1 MEDVLLAMRIRET
14 TTIGGGIRDIV
25 VRDAQL
31 REIIQQIDIGNKRN
45 SPVEW
50 IHSTVELRN

>member
-45 SPVEW
+45 NPVEW